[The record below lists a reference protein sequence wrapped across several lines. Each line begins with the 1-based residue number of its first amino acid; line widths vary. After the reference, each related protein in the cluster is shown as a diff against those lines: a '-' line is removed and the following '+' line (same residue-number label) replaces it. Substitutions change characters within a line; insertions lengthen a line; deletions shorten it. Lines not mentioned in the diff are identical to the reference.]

1 MNWGNTDSWRT
12 QTKPCVHQDPGE
24 RNNDPTRDWA
34 RLACVCLGVCGGG
47 MSWQWPA
54 AGSGALTIAVLGGA
68 ACWHKSF
75 WSRSPLPPLP
85 LPKFGLRPIYREGTQ
100 PHPSAENWT
109 KDSEHG
115 FANQNKTQFSPQP
128 VPPIRKLAPTSYS
141 NPSEGRQNENHNHRK
156 LTKLITWATTL
167 PNSMKLWAM
176 PCRAT
181 QNGQVMMESS
191 DKMCST
197 GKGNCKPLQHAAEQ
211 YERTKRYDPERWCF
225 QVSRCPICYRKRGE
239 K

>member
-1 MNWGNTDSWRT
+1 MADRYWSLMKSGQRIRVLISSPTLCEETDSWRT

-109 KDSEHG
+109 KDLVSMALPTRTRPSFPHS
-115 FANQNKTQFSPQP
+115 QFLPSGSLHQP
-128 VPPIRKLAPTSYS
+128 
-141 NPSEGRQNENHNHRK
+141 
-156 LTKLITWATTL
+156 LIL
-167 PNSMKLWAM
+167 IHQ
-176 PCRAT
+176 RA
-181 QNGQVMMESS
+181 
-191 DKMCST
+191 DKMKT
-197 GKGNCKPLQHAAEQ
+197 TITEN
-211 YERTKRYDPERWCF
+211 
-225 QVSRCPICYRKRGE
+225 
-239 K
+239 